1 MAVGKNDRP
10 SAMRAAR
17 LLTVMAAV
25 LALGSCQVLEVIF
38 SSVFPGTVG
47 LAKAQADLSSQID
60 ASTGSAFHLRVV
72 QSGSNGYVIVVGN
85 PNGTGTIAYI
95 YDLDLALKATLTNLT
110 GDGVLVDVN
119 GFIVIGDHQYNPVTL
134 AQGASISPLV
144 VYSNSVDGGL
154 DGFSVAG
161 ASECYSFS
169 FQSGTST
176 LGFSAATAAWVGSAT
191 IPPTFTSAPTDL
203 SVDAVLDDGTAAGN
217 VTLAVHQS
225 SSGNNKGIATSY
237 FLTTA
242 KANYT
247 GGSVPPSLFSTSP
260 HVDSI
265 ATGCIGF
272 AQGSIIAYD
281 GSAGRFE
288 RIDPATGSVQ
298 STFYSGTD
306 MTNTRLGYLVG
317 GGSFYGWNTRTRV
330 LTKYA
335 AWW

>member
-1 MAVGKNDRP
+1 
-10 SAMRAAR
+10 MRAAR
-17 LLTVMAAV
+17 LLTVAAAV

-60 ASTGSAFHLRVV
+60 SSTGSAFRLRVV

-85 PNGTGTIAYI
+85 PNGAGSIAYI
-95 YDLDLALKATLTNLT
+95 YDLDLTLKATLTSLT
-110 GDGVLVDVN
+110 GDGVLVDVG

-154 DGFSVAG
+154 DGFSVA
-161 ASECYSFS
+161 AANECYGFS

-176 LGFSAATAAWVGSAT
+176 LGFNAATAAWAGTAT

-203 SVDAVLDDGTAAGN
+203 SVDAVLDDGVAAGN
-217 VTLAVHQS
+217 VTLAVHETN
-225 SSGNNKGIATSY
+225 GNNKGIATTY

-242 KANYT
+242 KTNYT
-247 GGSVPPSLFSTSP
+247 GGTVPASLFSTSP
-260 HVDSI
+260 HLDNI
-265 ATGCIGF
+265 TTGCIGF

-281 GSAGRFE
+281 GSAGRFL
-288 RIDPATGSVQ
+288 RIDPSNGNVQ

-306 MTNTRLGYLVG
+306 MSNTRLGYLVG
-317 GGSFYGWNTRTRV
+317 GGFFYGFNTRTRV